1 MCFPLGF
8 MHRCYFVGHQDE
20 TRCIK
25 ICLLSLSENKSKHAC
40 AKRSG
45 KPLMTLSILNK

>member
-20 TRCIK
+20 TG
-25 ICLLSLSENKSKHAC
+25 LLSLSEIRSKQAC
-40 AKRSG
+40 AKRSSG
-45 KPLMTLSILNK
+45 KPLIILSILNK